1 MTAGAETDESLMQR
15 FAAGEAGA
23 FELLYRRHELRVWR
37 YVERTVRDRAAAD
50 DVMQDVWFAVAREA
64 VRYRPT
70 ARFTTW
76 LFTMAHNRLVDWL
89 RAARPHARL
98 AASDEAAPG
107 EQVLADTGPGP
118 LARAQ
123 SAEEGRALLAALEQ
137 LPEAQREAFLL
148 QVEGDLSVAD
158 IAAITG
164 ASFETTKSRL
174 RYARARLKQL
184 LWEYA

>member
-76 LFTMAHNRLVDWL
+76 LFTMAHNRLVDW
-89 RAARPHARL
+89 
-98 AASDEAAPG
+98 DEAAPG